1 MAKLSKRKLLNLDPS
16 DIGRMKAPELRKIL
30 QGARQLFNS
39 QSKTFEKYNEKVYS
53 HSYEKMRE
61 YYRDNGREKYEFK
74 GGIEFYSMVPENMSH
89 MTMNQMRGEI
99 FRLQEFFDS
108 KTSTVPGAKK
118 VTSDMA
124 KRIFGET
131 KRGRPQS
138 NLSVDEWREFWSI
151 YDEYKKQRPS
161 DVQEQSN
168 IVQQALGQMVLQSLG
183 LGHMPAF
190 GQSTLDELKD
200 KVNQRR
206 DWEMVENDEGST
218 VFSGTRPY

>member
-1 MAKLSKRKLLNLDPS
+1 MAKLSKRKLLNLSPS
-16 DIGRMKAPELRKIL
+16 DIGRMKTPELRKIL

-39 QSKTFEKYNEKVYS
+39 QSRTFEKYNEKVYS
-53 HSYEKMRE
+53 HSFEKMRE
-61 YYRDNGREKYEFK
+61 YYREHGREKDELK
-74 GGIEFYSMVPENMSH
+74 GGIEFYSTVPENMSH

-131 KRGRPQS
+131 KRGKPQS

-183 LGHMPAF
+183 LGTMPAF
-190 GQSTLDELKD
+190 GQATLDELKD
-200 KVNQRR
+200 KVNKRR

>member
-1 MAKLSKRKLLNLDPS
+1 MAKLSKRKLLNLSPS
-16 DIGRMKAPELRKIL
+16 DIGRMKTPELRKIL

-39 QSKTFEKYNEKVYS
+39 QSRTFEKYNEKVYS
-53 HSYEKMRE
+53 HSFEKMRE
-61 YYRDNGREKYEFK
+61 YYREHGREKYEFK
-74 GGIEFYSMVPENMSH
+74 GGIEFYSTVPENMSH

-131 KRGRPQS
+131 KRGKPQS

-183 LGHMPAF
+183 LGTMPAF
-190 GQSTLDELKD
+190 GQATLDELKD
-200 KVNQRR
+200 KVNKRR

>member
-1 MAKLSKRKLLNLDPS
+1 MAKITKKKFVNLSPAE
-16 DIGRMKAPELRKIL
+16 IGKMKAPELRKIL
-30 QGARQLFNS
+30 QGARQLFNA
-39 QSKTFEKYNEKVYS
+39 QSKMFEKYEQKIYS

-61 YYRDNGREKYEFK
+61 YYRYNGREKYEVK
-74 GGIEFYSMVPENMSH
+74 GGIEFYSTLPENMSR
-89 MTMNQMRGEI
+89 MTLNEMRGEI

-131 KRGRPQS
+131 KRGRPEA
-138 NLSVDEWREFWSI
+138 NLSVDEWRQFWSI

-168 IVQQALGQMVLQSLG
+168 VVQQALGQMMLQYLG
-183 LGHMPAF
+183 LGTMPVF
-190 GQSTLDELKD
+190 GQSTLDELRD
-200 KVNQRR
+200 KVNKRR